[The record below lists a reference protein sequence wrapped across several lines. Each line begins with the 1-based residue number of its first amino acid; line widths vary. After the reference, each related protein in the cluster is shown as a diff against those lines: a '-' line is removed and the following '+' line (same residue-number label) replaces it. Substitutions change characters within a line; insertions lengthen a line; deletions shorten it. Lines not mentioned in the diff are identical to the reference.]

1 MMRKD
6 ATGKFTTGN
15 NSGRQFTSEMLK
27 GNQYAKDNPANRT
40 SFDGTQVMEKHPCWK
55 GGMQKHK
62 DGYYIQYAPKKRMK
76 HARWVYMQAY
86 GEVPAGHVIYHLD
99 GDVYNDDVK
108 NLEAITRAELIK
120 LNNK

>member
-1 MMRKD
+1 
-6 ATGKFTTGN
+6 
-15 NSGRQFTSEMLK
+15 
-27 GNQYAKDNPANRT
+27 
-40 SFDGTQVMEKHPCWK
+40 
-55 GGMQKHK
+55 
-62 DGYYIQYAPKKRMK
+62 MK